1 MTMTIDMNKKLP
13 RPAGHHTITP
23 GFAVPG
29 AAKVLDFI
37 QKAFGGEVVDRYD
50 MPGGVIAHC
59 EVRVGDSVVMFGEAM
74 PDQGHAAM
82 PASLSLYLDSGN
94 AVDATYKKAVAAGAT
109 SVMEPANQF
118 YGYRSATVRD
128 PGGNKWTLCAIV
140 EELTKAEIEQRMAS
154 QKH

>member
-1 MTMTIDMNKKLP
+1 MTIDMNKKLP
-13 RPAGHHTITP
+13 RPAGHHTLTP
-23 GFAVPG
+23 GFSVQG

-37 QKAFGGEVVDRYD
+37 QKGFGGEVVDHYD

-59 EVRVGDSVVMFGEAM
+59 EVRIGDSVVMFGEAM
-74 PDQGHAAM
+74 PEHPAM
-82 PASLSLYLDSGN
+82 PASLSLYVDTGN

-128 PGGNKWTLCAIV
+128 PGGNKWTICAVV
-140 EELTKAEIEQRMAS
+140 EELTKAEIERRMAA

>member
-1 MTMTIDMNKKLP
+1 MIDMKKNLP
-13 RPAGHHTITP
+13 RPDGHHTITP
-23 GFAVPG
+23 GFIVPQAAAV
-29 AAKVLDFI
+29 VTFLE
-37 QKAFGGEVVDRYD
+37 KAFGGRVVDRYD
-50 MPGGVIAHC
+50 APDGKVGHV
-59 EVRVGDSVVMFGEAM
+59 EVMLGDSVVMFGEAM